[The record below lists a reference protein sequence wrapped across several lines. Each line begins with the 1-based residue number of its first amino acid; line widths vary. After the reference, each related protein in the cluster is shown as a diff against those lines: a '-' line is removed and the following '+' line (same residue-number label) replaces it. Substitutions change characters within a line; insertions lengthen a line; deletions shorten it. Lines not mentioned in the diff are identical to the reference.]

1 MSERIKLMSWILL
14 VFAIASCAGV
24 GYAAQMIRATA
35 LQRSNDTQLAMTK
48 ANQSAMN
55 QKVQAL
61 AEVTKEK
68 REELALLA
76 AADVV
81 TVIDTIDAAGR
92 SAGIEAKVSDA
103 SVAGTLPLGKS
114 GDTLRAVMFSVQ
126 GDGSMAQ
133 VMHAAQ
139 LYERLPLLS
148 SVDQIE
154 IVRNNTSDPK
164 QPAWHITAR
173 IKVLTLIQVSI

>member
-61 AEVTKEK
+61 AEVTNESH
-68 REELALLA
+68 LA
-76 AADVV
+76 ALHS
-81 TVIDTIDAAGR
+81 AAK
-92 SAGIEAKVSDA
+92 AE
-103 SVAGTLPLGKS
+103 
-114 GDTLRAVMFSVQ
+114 
-126 GDGSMAQ
+126 
-133 VMHAAQ
+133 
-139 LYERLPLLS
+139 Y
-148 SVDQIE
+148 
-154 IVRNNTSDPK
+154 
-164 QPAWHITAR
+164 
-173 IKVLTLIQVSI
+173 